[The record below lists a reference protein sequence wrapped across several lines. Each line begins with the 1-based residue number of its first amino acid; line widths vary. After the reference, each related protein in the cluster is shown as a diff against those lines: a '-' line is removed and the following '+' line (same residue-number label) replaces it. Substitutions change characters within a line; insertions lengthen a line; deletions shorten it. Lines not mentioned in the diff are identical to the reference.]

1 MEKYMKTYRVS
12 FGASHLLL
20 AAAFTL
26 GVSGPAFSY
35 GTIEGSKTR
44 SDLSAQSDLIQLA
57 GAVQGGNGG
66 GGLGG
71 RSGGGGG
78 GGGNGTGGNS
88 GNADA
93 GDGGDG
99 PGGAG
104 GNGGDGIG
112 GGANDIG
119 IGGDSVGGN

>member
-44 SDLSAQSDLIQLA
+44 SDLSAQSELIQLA

-71 RSGGGGG
+71 Q
-78 GGGNGTGGNS
+78 
-88 GNADA
+88 A
-93 GDGGDG
+93 
-99 PGGAG
+99 GGAG
-104 GNGGDGIG
+104 DDGAGEDGADGDD
-112 GGANDIG
+112 GGAAAAS
-119 IGGDSVGGN
+119 GG